1 MAMKRNCPA
10 RPLAEFKAMMASE
23 VPENIV
29 HLAASPEVAGVT
41 GQYFNQSRAVEPS
54 QEAQDYTA
62 TERLGR
68 ESERLAGV
76 NYGMVQ
82 R

>member
-1 MAMKRNCPA
+1 
-10 RPLAEFKAMMASE
+10 
-23 VPENIV
+23 
-29 HLAASPEVAGVT
+29 VT